1 MSDFLKNVLPPTRE
15 HHFRGSPWPQIAHK
29 HVLFV
34 RSPPGTLRKH
44 AFSTFCSFSAHGWL
58 SKCGFLFYGNWITP
72 PLVGTISSQ
81 CCIQWLLE
89 PQMVTNVPPGTP
101 EIAVFSSI
109 LASRFGRVSNTGQ
122 HEHMQVNSMILHF
135 GDALV
140 ADSIHTLIMPL
151 HAIAY
156 LLQMGGPSSKI

>member
-1 MSDFLKNVLPPTRE
+1 
-15 HHFRGSPWPQIAHK
+15 
-29 HVLFV
+29 
-34 RSPPGTLRKH
+34 
-44 AFSTFCSFSAHGWL
+44 
-58 SKCGFLFYGNWITP
+58 
-72 PLVGTISSQ
+72 
-81 CCIQWLLE
+81 
-89 PQMVTNVPPGTP
+89 MVTNVPPGTP
-101 EIAVFSSI
+101 EIAVFSLI

-156 LLQMGGPSSKI
+156 LLQTGSLPLRCVLYIYIYILEKL